1 MALLA
6 LRSQHRLAGIVAL
19 SGYLPL
25 RRFPPLIAPANME
38 TPVLMCHGDADP
50 TVSSSDFTKSWTLAV
65 GTFPLSGQT
74 SLFCLTPLS
83 CECALTQVHF
93 RFGQLSAEMLQEAG
107 AILEFK
113 SYVGLHHGI
122 NTAEITD
129 TVNFIASVLS

>member
-25 RRFPPLIAPANME
+25 RRFPPLIALGNMG

-50 TVSSSDFTKSWTLAV
+50 TVSGSCHINSWTLAI
-65 GTFPLSGQT
+65 PILSAGPDIF
-74 SLFCLTPLS
+74 LPIMPLS
-83 CECALTQVHF
+83 CDRTLTQVHF
-93 RFGQLSAEMLQEAG
+93 RFGQMSAEMLQEAG
-107 AILEFK
+107 AQLEFK

-129 TVNFIASVLS
+129 TVEFIASVLQ